1 MGGVL
6 RWVALLV
13 LGLVSCF
20 VLGYVCVLLIREGVD
35 IAALAL
41 IAVALFPAG
50 LFLRA
55 LARVWREESRRAPA
69 VRPERVAVAAADPDL
84 GDVSIWDV
92 RRPQAA
98 DPAL

>member
-13 LGLVSCF
+13 VGLVSCF
-20 VLGYVCVLLIREGVD
+20 VLGYAGVLLIRDGVD

-41 IAVALFPAG
+41 IAASVLPAG

-55 LARVWREESRRAPA
+55 LARVWRVESRRPAA
-69 VRPERVAVAAADPDL
+69 VRPERVAVPAADPDL
-84 GDVSIWDV
+84 ADVSIWDV
-92 RRPQAA
+92 RRPQTA
-98 DPAL
+98 DPAV